1 LHTPSL
7 ERYEMQLYEDAEI
20 EFDENDPWEEIRV
33 KLMVMD
39 DGDLLIFGDWLDNV
53 GMMFDDEMR
62 SRKGREGH

>member
-1 LHTPSL
+1 VQQI
-7 ERYEMQLYEDAEI
+7 YEEAEVA
-20 EFDENDPWEEIRV
+20 FDENDPWEEIRV

-39 DGDLLIFGDWLDNV
+39 DGDLLIFGDWLDSV

>member
-1 LHTPSL
+1 
-7 ERYEMQLYEDAEI
+7 MQLYEDAEI

-62 SRKGREGH
+62 ARRTIGN

>member
-1 LHTPSL
+1 
-7 ERYEMQLYEDAEI
+7 MQLYEDAEI

-62 SRKGREGH
+62 SGKGREGH

>member
-1 LHTPSL
+1 VQQISEEAPL
-7 ERYEMQLYEDAEI
+7 

-39 DGDLLIFGDWLDNV
+39 DEDLSFFGDWLDNV

-62 SRKGREGH
+62 SRRSNGH

>member
-1 LHTPSL
+1 VQQI
-7 ERYEMQLYEDAEI
+7 YEEAEI
-20 EFDENDPWEEIRV
+20 AFDENDPWEEIRV

-39 DGDLLIFGDWLDNV
+39 DGDLLIFGDWLDSV

>member
-1 LHTPSL
+1 VQQI
-7 ERYEMQLYEDAEI
+7 YEEAEI
-20 EFDENDPWEEIRV
+20 AFDENDPWEEIRV

-39 DGDLLIFGDWLDNV
+39 DLDLSYFGDWLDSV

>member
-1 LHTPSL
+1 
-7 ERYEMQLYEDAEI
+7 MQLYEDAEI

>member
-1 LHTPSL
+1 
-7 ERYEMQLYEDAEI
+7 MQLYEDAEI

-39 DGDLLIFGDWLDNV
+39 DGDLLIFGDWLDSV

-62 SRKGREGH
+62 ARRTIGN

>member
-62 SRKGREGH
+62 ARRTIGN

>member
-1 LHTPSL
+1 VKPI
-7 ERYEMQLYEDAEI
+7 YEEAEI

-39 DGDLLIFGDWLDNV
+39 DEDLGYFGDWLDNV

-62 SRKGREGH
+62 ARRTIGN

>member
-39 DGDLLIFGDWLDNV
+39 DGDLLIFGDWLDSV

-62 SRKGREGH
+62 SRRSNGH

>member
-39 DGDLLIFGDWLDNV
+39 DGDLLIFGDWLDSV

-62 SRKGREGH
+62 ARRTIGN